1 MATPRSLEAYEA
13 WHAAKRALDEAVPW
27 TPDWL
32 RLRMIEQE
40 LRSAFEESLDE
51 QDETPRGP
59 SAPVTAD
66 DVAKNR
72 PTPERDGWIKRA
84 G

>member
-1 MATPRSLEAYEA
+1 MATPDRFTAYEA
-13 WHAAKRALDEAVPW
+13 WHAAKRALDDAMPW

-40 LRSAFEESLDE
+40 LRTAYEALVTEGSDSEHEEVAARTE
-51 QDETPRGP
+51 
-59 SAPVTAD
+59 AP
-66 DVAKNR
+66 
-72 PTPERDGWIKRA
+72 A